1 MTISAVIL
9 TKNSEETITKTLDS
23 VLFCDEIVVIEDFP
37 LLHLRGVTGAELPP
51 RRCKIPVTVFQ
62 RKLHGDFAGQRN
74 FGLEKAKG
82 EWVLFVDSDE
92 VVTKELAEEIHQT
105 IQNSNSNIFAYYIKR
120 RDFWKGREVKYG
132 EVWTA
137 RSRGF
142 IRLVKKGAGL
152 WKGAVHERFAT
163 EKNTAI
169 LQNFID
175 HYPHQTI
182 KEFLKEI
189 NFYSS
194 LRAKELITAGKRV
207 SILEVMLYP
216 FLKFIYTYFFKLG
229 FLDGASGFVYAF
241 FMSFHSFLVRAKLY
255 QNKIIK

>member
-1 MTISAVIL
+1 MYISAVIL
-9 TKNSEETITKTLDS
+9 TKNSEKTIQKTLDS
-23 VLFCDEIVVIEDFP
+23 VLFCDEIVIIDDFSQDGT
-37 LLHLRGVTGAELPP
+37 LKIIKNEELKMKNNKIIIAE
-51 RRCKIPVTVFQ
+51 RR
-62 RKLHGDFAGQRN
+62 LAGDFAGQRN
-74 FGLEKAKG
+74 FGLDKARG
-82 EWVLFVDSDE
+82 EWILFVDSDE
-92 VVTKELAEEIHQT
+92 VVTKELAEDIRQT
-105 IQNSNSNIFAYYIKR
+105 VKENNSNIFAYYIKR
-120 RDFWKGREVKYG
+120 RDFWKGGEVKYG

-152 WKGAVHERFAT
+152 WKGAIHERFAT

-182 KEFLKEI
+182 KEFLNEI

-194 LRAKELITAGKRV
+194 LRAKELIAVGKRTSV
-207 SILEVMLYP
+207 LEIVLYP

-229 FLDGASGFVYAF
+229 FLDGAPGFVYAF

-255 QNKIIK
+255 QSKIIK